1 MIRKLKLQ
9 ASLLFVR
16 ILLLIPEA
24 VILGV
29 LQSVS
34 RLVFV
39 LRPAYQRIVGRNLE
53 LAYPGYK
60 PDFERRIFD
69 GIHKNMAFLVYDTL
83 RLSIIDRKWLEDHCV
98 LEDPQGFINLRAKYG
113 DVGAL
118 FCSAHLN
125 SFEVLPSYLSMHFR
139 TIAVIVREHS
149 SEWLNDLM
157 EYCRTNNDVESIP
170 RTGGLRRM
178 VKRLKAGKNVGLL
191 FDQNVVRKDG
201 IFVPWFGKPAATTVA
216 LGFAALQTRCPIIIC
231 AIRRTEDRRYL
242 VRIKDLEYYDI
253 LEDNSL
259 SNEQKMEQ
267 ITMRSVT
274 AMEKYILDDPE
285 NWFWMHRRWKTR
297 PEGDTEKFYQ

>member
-1 MIRKLKLQ
+1 VIRKIKLN
-9 ASLLFVR
+9 ASLILVR

-24 VILGV
+24 VFLFF
-29 LQSVS
+29 LRSLSQ
-34 RLVFV
+34 LVFS
-39 LRPAYQRIVGRNLE
+39 LRPAYKQIVKKNLA
-53 LAYPGYK
+53 LAFPEY
-60 PDFERRIFD
+60 DSQFEQRIFD
-69 GIHKNMAFLVYDTL
+69 GIHSNMAFLVYDTL
-83 RLSIIDRKWLEDHCV
+83 RLSVVDRKWLVEHCV
-98 LEDPQGFINLRAKYG
+98 LEDPEGFINLRKKYG
-113 DVGAL
+113 EVGAL

-139 TIAVIVREHS
+139 TTAVIVREHA

-216 LGFAALQTRCPIIIC
+216 LGFAALQTRCPIVIC
-231 AIRRTEDRRYL
+231 AIKRTADRRYL
-242 VRIKDLEYYDI
+242 VRIKDLEYLDI
-253 LEDNSL
+253 LENPVL
-259 SNEQKMEQ
+259 SNEEKMEQ
-267 ITMRSVT
+267 ITLRSVQ
-274 AMEKYILDDPE
+274 AMEQYILDDVE

-297 PEGDTEKFYQ
+297 PEGETAKFY